1 MAFDTTSPVH
11 FHFERSGGAIVAGRI
26 SVWSGVGGA
35 HPKRVAVVNFEHP
48 TKEKEDESV
57 TLDAGTYTC
66 VVRVFVR
73 DDLNGRYGVKLE
85 VDGQDVF
92 GGVQR
97 GDVKELPE
105 RGEMLESQFDIA
117 VA

>member
-26 SVWSGVGGA
+26 SVWSGVGGDR
-35 HPKRVAVVNFEHP
+35 PKRLAVVNFEHP
-48 TKEKEDESV
+48 TKEKEDASV
-57 TLDAGTYTC
+57 TLDEGSYTC

-73 DDLNGRYGVKLE
+73 EDLNGRYGVSLF

-92 GGVQR
+92 GGEQR

-105 RGEMLESQFDIA
+105 RGEMLESQFDIT